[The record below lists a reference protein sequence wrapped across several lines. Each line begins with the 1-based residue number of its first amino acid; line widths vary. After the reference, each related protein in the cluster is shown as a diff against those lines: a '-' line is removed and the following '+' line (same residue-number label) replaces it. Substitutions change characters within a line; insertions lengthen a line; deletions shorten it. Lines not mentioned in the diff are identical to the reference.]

1 MLPNYLRHPKWLRIS
16 KQVHFPKHHFWYLCQ
31 NSGLLSSLKRTW
43 QSCKLRVG
51 RWTFLLAY
59 FQGRAVSLRKDNEG
73 YIYNYI
79 HCYAVMPLLR
89 HDVKPQLSRWD
100 GNNKWEHS
108 WFSCWNEQSDLLWL
122 DQQQCSWCWRR
133 CEKGREKNFI
143 LDPTTAISL
152 LTLLC
157 AFSAEKKKTDPTLYM
172 MILFPDSLPA
182 LVAPMA
188 GMQAC
193 MWINALFDDS
203 SVEETD
209 SFRIAEWIRSARGCC
224 NLKLGKNSV
233 LSPAGPELAAQ
244 QRR

>member
-1 MLPNYLRHPKWLRIS
+1 
-16 KQVHFPKHHFWYLCQ
+16 
-31 NSGLLSSLKRTW
+31 
-43 QSCKLRVG
+43 
-51 RWTFLLAY
+51 
-59 FQGRAVSLRKDNEG
+59 
-73 YIYNYI
+73 
-79 HCYAVMPLLR
+79 MPLLR

-133 CEKGREKNFI
+133 CEKGREKKLYYSGPHNHNF
-143 LDPTTAISL
+143 LADS
-152 LTLLC
+152 TLC
-157 AFSAEKKKTDPTLYM
+157 FFCWKKKTDPTLYM